1 MQAAKKL
8 ILASALALAGTSFAE
23 ARTVIYADIEPP
35 ALRAEVVPAPRVG
48 YVWAHG
54 YWGWRHHRY
63 VWVGGHYVRARHG
76 YHYRPARWEHH
87 DGHRWRYYGG
97 GWDR

>member
-1 MQAAKKL
+1 MQVAKKL
-8 ILASALALAGTSFAE
+8 ILASAIALAGTGVAQ

-48 YVWAHG
+48 YVW
-54 YWGWRHHRY
+54 
-63 VWVGGHYVRARHG
+63 VEGHYVRDRHG
-76 YHYRPARWEHH
+76 YRYRPARWEHH
-87 DGHRWRYYGG
+87 GHRWRYYDG